1 MDLLLLVNL
10 LPIIISL
17 TIAIIGLYLLFKLT
31 KALITYLE
39 VKTVYYRSKMDNEKH
54 LP

>member
-1 MDLLLLVNL
+1 MVTFITL
-10 LPIIISL
+10 LPIIIYL
-17 TIAIIGLYLLFKLT
+17 TIAIISLYLLFKLT